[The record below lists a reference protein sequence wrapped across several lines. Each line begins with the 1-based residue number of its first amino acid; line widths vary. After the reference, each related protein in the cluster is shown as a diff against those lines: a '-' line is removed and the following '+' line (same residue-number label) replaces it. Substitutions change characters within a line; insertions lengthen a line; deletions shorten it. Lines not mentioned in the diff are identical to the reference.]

1 MTINKYPSRTVRWKK
16 KYVTWP
22 ISGALAWL
30 CLIVFRL
37 IPLDL
42 GSALIGKL
50 LRLIGPR
57 LPISHRARKNMKSCF
72 PTWNDKD
79 LEVNIRNMWENL
91 GRSAAEYPHIPYLNV
106 SGADHRIDVIGVEYI
121 DLLRDDNLPGI
132 VFSAHLG
139 NWELLP
145 MLAHPNG
152 LDMNFV
158 YRALNSPLA
167 EKVLRRSAGKLQ
179 DKLIPKGRE
188 GAIQMAR
195 VMREGGHLAI
205 MIDQK
210 LNEGIDIPFFGRPA
224 KTSTALAAFALRY
237 RCPVVP
243 ARVERLS
250 GANFRVTFYPP
261 LKLPNSGELK
271 TDTLTLMTNIN
282 QQIEHWIRETPSQ
295 WLWLHRRWGK

>member
-1 MTINKYPSRTVRWKK
+1 MVIKEHPNQAPRWKK
-16 KYVTWP
+16 KYLIWP
-22 ISGALAWL
+22 VSGALAWFFSM
-30 CLIVFRL
+30 VFRL
-37 IPLDL
+37 MPIDF
-42 GSALIGKL
+42 GSALIGKV

-57 LPISHRARKNMKSCF
+57 LKISHRARDNMKACF
-72 PTWNDKD
+72 PTWDDKS
-79 LEVNIRNMWENL
+79 LETNLKNMWENL
-91 GRSAAEYPHIPYLNV
+91 GRSAAEYPHIQTLNV
-106 SGADHRIDVIGVEYI
+106 SGADSRVDVIGGEHI
-121 DLLRDDNLPGI
+121 RLLRDDDLPGI
-132 VFSAHLG
+132 VFSAHIG

-145 MLAHPNG
+145 MLAHPNN
-152 LDMNFV
+152 LNMHFV

-167 EKVLRRSAGKLQ
+167 EKVLRNSVGKLQ
-179 DKLIPKGRE
+179 NKLIPKGRE

-205 MIDQK
+205 MVDQK
-210 LNEGIDIPFFGRPA
+210 LNEGIDVPFFGRPA

-261 LKLPNSGELK
+261 LELPNSGELK
-271 TDTLTLMTNIN
+271 TDTLTLMTKVN